1 MKRDDFIHYSIM
13 LLCMVGGSVIGAL
26 IFKALYLLIRWII

>member
-13 LLCMVGGSVIGAL
+13 LLCMVGGSIIGAL
-26 IFKALYLLIRWII
+26 LFKTLIVLIRWIV